1 MQRCR
6 SITVRTVCRCTIVVR
21 PCTSNAVLGLG
32 EEDEERIEI
41 YCLVLPWATLGV
53 GLSSTIQHPARHAEV
68 FGSLSLISAGTSENF
83 VDDTVLEIG

>member
-53 GLSSTIQHPARHAEV
+53 GLSSTIEHPAGDAKML
-68 FGSLSLISAGTSENF
+68 GGKGF
-83 VDDTVLEIG
+83 VSVRPL